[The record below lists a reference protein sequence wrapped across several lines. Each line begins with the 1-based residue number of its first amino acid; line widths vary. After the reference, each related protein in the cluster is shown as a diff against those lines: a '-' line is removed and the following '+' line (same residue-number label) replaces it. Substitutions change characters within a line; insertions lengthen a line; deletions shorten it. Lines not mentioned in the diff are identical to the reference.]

1 MPPVGAMASGRLL
14 GLPKMSTWV
23 STCATFTSTLR
34 QQAHALE
41 GGAVLAQRDLV
52 LGAAV
57 EEVEDRARQPAFRQP
72 AQVLDVDGLLQGHN
86 CGSTLPLKAKSVSRL
101 FALAVAFLF
110 ALPAAAQNF
119 PNKPMR
125 IVVPF
130 TPAGAVDI
138 ATRATANEM
147 QKILGQPVAVEN
159 KPGAGGNLGVLDV
172 ARAAPDGY
180 SMVMSTSGIQA
191 INPALYAKMPLDPNK
206 ELAPVAP
213 IVSLSNVLVVH
224 PSVPARSVK
233 EVIALARKDPG
244 KWTYASSG
252 NGTSIHMS
260 GAMFTQITK
269 TDILHIPYKGSAPA
283 VTDLLG
289 GQTHMM
295 FDNIPSS
302 LPHIKSGKLIALATT
317 GAKRDPALPDL
328 PTIAEAGVPGYESGV
343 WFGIMVPAATPRDII
358 ARLNA
363 AAVQATKSPEFI
375 KRMTDL
381 GYNII
386 PGTPEDMAKMLDTEL
401 KRWAPI
407 VKASGAKVD

>member
-1 MPPVGAMASGRLL
+1 M
-14 GLPKMSTWV
+14 
-23 STCATFTSTLR
+23 F
-34 QQAHALE
+34 
-41 GGAVLAQRDLV
+41 
-52 LGAAV
+52 
-57 EEVEDRARQPAFRQP
+57 
-72 AQVLDVDGLLQGHN
+72 
-86 CGSTLPLKAKSVSRL
+86 RL
-101 FALAVAFLF
+101 FAIALLAPLLAFGQ
-110 ALPAAAQNF
+110 AYPS
-119 PNKPMR
+119 KPIR
-125 IVVPF
+125 LVVPF

-138 ATRATANEM
+138 ASRATAHELTR
-147 QKILGQPVAVEN
+147 ILGQPITVEN

-172 ARAAPDGY
+172 ARSAPDGY
-180 SMVMSTSGIQA
+180 SVVMSTSGIQA

-206 ELAPVAP
+206 DLAPVAP
-213 IVSLSNVLVVH
+213 LVSLNNVLVVH

-233 EVIALARKDPG
+233 EVIALAKKDPG

-260 GAMFTQITK
+260 GAMFTQLTG
-269 TDILHIPYKGSAPA
+269 TDIVHIPYKGSAPA

-289 GQTHMM
+289 GQTNMM

-328 PTIAEAGVPGYESGV
+328 PTIAESGVPGYESGV
-343 WFGIMVPAATPRDII
+343 WFGLMVPAATPKNII

-363 AAVQATKSPEFI
+363 AALEATKSPEFI

-386 PGTPEDMAKMLDTEL
+386 PGSPEDMARMLEAEL

-407 VKASGAKVD
+407 VKASGAKID

>member
-1 MPPVGAMASGRLL
+1 
-14 GLPKMSTWV
+14 
-23 STCATFTSTLR
+23 
-34 QQAHALE
+34 
-41 GGAVLAQRDLV
+41 
-52 LGAAV
+52 
-57 EEVEDRARQPAFRQP
+57 
-72 AQVLDVDGLLQGHN
+72 
-86 CGSTLPLKAKSVSRL
+86 VSRL
-101 FALAVAFLF
+101 FALAVALLS

-119 PNKPMR
+119 PTKPLR

-138 ATRATANEM
+138 ATRATAHEM
-147 QKILGQPVAVEN
+147 QRILGQPVAVEN

-180 SMVMSTSGIQA
+180 SLVMSTSGIQA

-206 ELAPVAP
+206 ELAAVAP

-224 PSVPARSVK
+224 PSVPARTVK

-260 GAMFTQITK
+260 GAMFTQMTR

-289 GQTHMM
+289 GQTNMM

-302 LPHIKSGKLIALATT
+302 LPHIKSGKLIAIATT

-328 PTIAEAGVPGYESGV
+328 PTVAEAGVPGYESGV
-343 WFGIMVPAATPRDII
+343 WFGIMVPAATPKDII

-363 AAVQATKSPEFI
+363 AAVQAAKAPEFI

-386 PGTPEDMAKMLDTEL
+386 PGTPEDMAKMLDAEL

>member
-1 MPPVGAMASGRLL
+1 VFRLL
-14 GLPKMSTWV
+14 GI
-23 STCATFTSTLR
+23 
-34 QQAHALE
+34 AL
-41 GGAVLAQRDLV
+41 
-52 LGAAV
+52 
-57 EEVEDRARQPAFRQP
+57 FF
-72 AQVLDVDGLLQGHN
+72 
-86 CGSTLPLKAKSVSRL
+86 PL
-101 FALAVAFLF
+101 VAFG
-110 ALPAAAQNF
+110 QVY
-119 PNKPMR
+119 PNKPIR
-125 IVVPF
+125 LVVPF

-138 ATRATANEM
+138 ASRATAHELTR
-147 QKILGQPVAVEN
+147 ILGQPITVEN

-172 ARAAPDGY
+172 ARSAPDGY

-206 ELAPVAP
+206 DLAPVAP
-213 IVSLSNVLVVH
+213 LVSLNNVLVVH

-233 EVIALARKDPG
+233 EVIALAKKDPG

-260 GAMFTQITK
+260 GAMFTQLTG

-283 VTDLLG
+283 VTDLLA
-289 GQTHMM
+289 GQTNMM

-328 PTIAEAGVPGYESGV
+328 PTIAESGVPGYESGV
-343 WFGIMVPAATPRDII
+343 WFGLMVPAATPKSII

-363 AAVQATKSPEFI
+363 AAVEAAKSPEFI

-381 GYNII
+381 GYNMI
-386 PGTPEDMAKMLDTEL
+386 PGSPEDMARMLDVEL